1 MDELDEQDRAREEAQ
16 TLAPPEEHVPNG
28 KATWLTPL
36 SGPWEAKFGEH
47 TFHFPKWGKQ
57 LQPFQALLKGRPP
70 DEVAQRF
77 TRYLEQFKA
86 RDAHFASPAKFCET
100 YDTWVE
106 AAEDYQPPANGVHPR
121 RGTLMQ
127 RNIQHA
133 IDAASL
139 PPLPGDG

>member
-1 MDELDEQDRAREEAQ
+1 MAELDVQDRAREEAQ
-16 TLAPPEEHVPNG
+16 ATAPTDEHASNG

-57 LQPFQALLKGRPP
+57 LQPFQALIKGRPA

-77 TRYLEQFKA
+77 TRYLGQFSVKDA
-86 RDAHFASPAKFCET
+86 RFASPTKFCET

-106 AAEDYQPPANGVHPR
+106 AAEDYRAPPNGAYPHRP
-121 RGTLMQ
+121 TLMQ

-133 IDAASL
+133 LDAQHL